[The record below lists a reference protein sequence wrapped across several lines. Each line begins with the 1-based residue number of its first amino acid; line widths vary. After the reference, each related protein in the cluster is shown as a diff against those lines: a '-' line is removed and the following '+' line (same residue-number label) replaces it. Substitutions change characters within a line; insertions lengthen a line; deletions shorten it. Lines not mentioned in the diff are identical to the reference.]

1 LKLFLERRVSMADD
15 ISYKIYGDD
24 MQIVEIELDPSE
36 GVRAEAGA
44 MMFMDDA
51 IRASIELM
59 ESDGDKLTIRSSY
72 NLSAMSFA
80 PEDVAKSIQATIPSF
95 TISYDPDFRQAIADS
110 WPSSI
115 DDSQAR
121 KDWGWQPEFDLEK
134 TSAEMLKQLRT
145 LN

>member
-1 LKLFLERRVSMADD
+1 
-15 ISYKIYGDD
+15 
-24 MQIVEIELDPSE
+24 
-36 GVRAEAGA
+36 
-44 MMFMDDA
+44 
-51 IRASIELM
+51 M

-110 WPSSI
+110 WPCSI

-121 KDWGWQPEFDLEK
+121 KDWGWKPEFDLK
-134 TSAEMLKQLRT
+134 RTTKEMLENLS
-145 LN
+145 